1 MMFFDSLLEPML
13 TMACAGGPMN
23 TIPSFKRVSENFAFS
38 LRNPYLER
46 CTSRQIHFYC
56 VEKYP
61 GCTACG

>member
-1 MMFFDSLLEPML
+1 
-13 TMACAGGPMN
+13 MN